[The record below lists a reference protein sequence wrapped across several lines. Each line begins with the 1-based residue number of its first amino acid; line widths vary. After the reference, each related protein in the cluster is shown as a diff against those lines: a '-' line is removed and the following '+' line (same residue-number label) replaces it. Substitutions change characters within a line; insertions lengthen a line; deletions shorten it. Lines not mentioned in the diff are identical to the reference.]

1 VCSSCSK
8 VCDQHQEQ
16 CNEAT
21 KPDEECGIR
30 GKVCVAANPLPCG
43 FQPSRRPV
51 SELGPCADAP
61 SSKRDD
67 EKSRCSNQKTKRPE
81 DRGDEIVACPD
92 AHGVSGLTT
101 QLTDCRCE
109 RALAANPTSKNPKA
123 CKLQRG
129 AAVRCSVWFGK
140 NRMHLERIGTIIRK
154 AKSSV
159 QRHRSQR
166 RKATLSPGRSHLA
179 VRRQKSSEKRT
190 CCQEPHP
197 QPQTR

>member
-1 VCSSCSK
+1 VLIVQQSMRPTSRAMQRGNQARRRVRHPRKSMCSCQSAALWVPTFS
-8 VCDQHQEQ
+8 QAGQRTG
-16 CNEAT
+16 AM
-21 KPDEECGIR
+21 CGR
-30 GKVCVAANPLPCG
+30 A
-43 FQPSRRPV
+43 
-51 SELGPCADAP
+51 

-140 NRMHLERIGTIIRK
+140 NLMHLERIGTIIRK

-159 QRHRSQR
+159 QRHRSPR